1 MVDVAAV
8 VCELATKSH
17 DVTQTQGSNDTADGH
32 TAAQRQS
39 TGRRGI
45 ISVSVSVSVLVLVSI
60 KSFYFTYNFTYKK
73 SEDFIYSY
81 SFTSLFT
88 CTFT

>member
-45 ISVSVSVSVLVLVSI
+45 ISVSVLVLVSI